1 MKTIQLH
8 KTNIEASNIVMG
20 CMRIADM
27 PLNDIETLV
36 RTAMEQ
42 GINFFDHAD
51 IYANGKS
58 EEVFAQAIQMND
70 DIREQ
75 MILQSKCGINTKDNL
90 YDFSKQH
97 ILQSVDGILK
107 RLKTDYLDILLLHRP
122 DPLMEP
128 QEVAEAFDLLQS
140 SGKVRHFGVSN
151 FTPLQ
156 IELLK
161 KDVKQPIIANQLQF
175 SVAHT
180 PLIDSGVAFNM
191 GNDQAINRDSGIL
204 EYSRIHDITIQA
216 WSPYQAGFFAGP
228 FLGDVEKFPELNQL
242 IQAIA
247 QKYDVTDTAIA
258 AAWITRH
265 PANIQVVL
273 GTTNVGRLVDACAG
287 SDIPLTRKEWYDIY
301 KAAGNMIP

>member
-97 ILQSVDGILK
+97 ILQSVDGILQ

>member
-97 ILQSVDGILK
+97 ILQSVDGILQ

-228 FLGDVEKFPELNQL
+228 FLGDVEK
-242 IQAIA
+242 
-247 QKYDVTDTAIA
+247 
-258 AAWITRH
+258 
-265 PANIQVVL
+265 
-273 GTTNVGRLVDACAG
+273 
-287 SDIPLTRKEWYDIY
+287 
-301 KAAGNMIP
+301 

>member
-1 MKTIQLH
+1 LKTIQLH

-97 ILQSVDGILK
+97 ILQSVDGILQ

>member
-242 IQAIA
+242 IQVIA